1 MGATFGADLTH
12 GLVDDALNLVRVGI
26 GFEAWWDQ
34 LMAKNFKELQAKMSA
49 AARERSQRKADQ
61 MIQEM
66 ALDELRGALDLT
78 QEHLAELLHVN
89 QAAISKVERRSD
101 MYISTLR
108 RIIEAMGG
116 HLNIRAVLPNGVV
129 RINQFEEVRK
139 AKSQG

>member
-1 MGATFGADLTH
+1 
-12 GLVDDALNLVRVGI
+12 
-26 GFEAWWDQ
+26 
-34 LMAKNFKELQAKMSA
+34 MAKNIKVLQAKMSA
-49 AARERSQRKADQ
+49 AARAQGQADQ

-108 RIIEAMGG
+108 KIIEAMGG
-116 HLNIRAVLPNGVV
+116 LLDIRAVLPNGVV

-139 AKSQG
+139 PVRPHRSPLRVQS

>member
-1 MGATFGADLTH
+1 
-12 GLVDDALNLVRVGI
+12 
-26 GFEAWWDQ
+26 
-34 LMAKNFKELQAKMSA
+34 MAKNFKALQAKMSA
-49 AARERSQRKADQ
+49 AARERSQAKADQ

-108 RIIEAMGG
+108 KIIEAMGG
-116 HLNIRAVLPNGVV
+116 HLDIRAVLPNGVV

-139 AKSQG
+139 PARTHPAVRKQ

>member
-1 MGATFGADLTH
+1 
-12 GLVDDALNLVRVGI
+12 
-26 GFEAWWDQ
+26 
-34 LMAKNFKELQAKMSA
+34 MAKNFKILQAKMSA
-49 AARERSQRKADQ
+49 AARARSQGQADQ

-108 RIIEAMGG
+108 KIIEAMGG
-116 HLNIRAVLPNGVV
+116 HLDIRAVLPNGVV
-129 RINQFEEVRK
+129 RINQFEEVRRPVRPHR
-139 AKSQG
+139 SPSRVQS

>member
-1 MGATFGADLTH
+1 
-12 GLVDDALNLVRVGI
+12 
-26 GFEAWWDQ
+26 
-34 LMAKNFKELQAKMSA
+34 MAKNFKALQAKMPA

-108 RIIEAMGG
+108 KIIEAMGG
-116 HLNIRAVLPNGVV
+116 HLDIRAVLPNGVV

-139 AKSQG
+139 PARTHPAAEKQ

>member
-1 MGATFGADLTH
+1 
-12 GLVDDALNLVRVGI
+12 
-26 GFEAWWDQ
+26 
-34 LMAKNFKELQAKMSA
+34 MAKNFKALQAKMSA
-49 AARERSQRKADQ
+49 TARERSQAKADQ

-66 ALDELRGALDLT
+66 ALDELRGVLDLT

-108 RIIEAMGG
+108 EIIEAMGG
-116 HLNIRAVLPNGVV
+116 HLDIRAVLPNGVV

-139 AKSQG
+139 PPRTNPVAGR